1 MVIGFDPDLYTVSE
15 NDLEVF
21 LTVRVLQGTLERP
34 AVVNLS
40 TANGFGIC
48 KYCLEETVIEG
59 FPCCVT
65 AIRKTCSFYSHTAA
79 AVATDDYIAIVSLP
93 LMFDGNDT
101 SQTVRIIITND
112 SIVEFTE
119 HFFASLTTVDPF
131 VELMPDEARVNILD
145 DDRKINEFKSS
156 YMYNITFML

>member
-1 MVIGFDPDLYTVSE
+1 MVIGFDPALYTVSE

-48 KYCLEETVIEG
+48 KYCLEETVIES

-65 AIRKTCSFYSHTAA
+65 ASVGCRDA
-79 AVATDDYIAIVSLP
+79 
-93 LMFDGNDT
+93 
-101 SQTVRIIITND
+101 
-112 SIVEFTE
+112 
-119 HFFASLTTVDPF
+119 
-131 VELMPDEARVNILD
+131 
-145 DDRKINEFKSS
+145 
-156 YMYNITFML
+156 